1 MSGRS
6 QGSAVVVPLDVKDPV
21 FARMRGEA
29 EDIIRREPEIAG
41 FIYSTILNHDSL
53 ESVIVHRVAARL
65 AHPDVQS
72 DLIRQ
77 AYLDF
82 IAKDPSF
89 SEAFHADLLAVIDR
103 DPACTRVIEPI
114 LYFKGFHAIQ
124 THRLAHALWRA
135 GRHDFAL
142 YLQSRASAVFQTD
155 INPEARIGKGVFLDH
170 ATGLVVGATALIE
183 DNVSMLQDVTLGGTG
198 KETGDRHPK
207 IRHGVLIGAGAKI
220 LGNIEVGHC
229 ARIAAGSVVLHA
241 VPNNKT
247 VAGVPARIVGDAG
260 CAEPART
267 MDQILASKPVLEFSE
282 GRTILDPRR

>member
-1 MSGRS
+1 MNARS
-6 QGSAVVVPLDVKDPV
+6 QGSALILPLEQEPI

-29 EDIIRREPEIAG
+29 QDVIRREPEIAG

-65 AHPDVQS
+65 AHPDVQG

-77 AYLDF
+77 AFQDF
-82 IAKDPSF
+82 IAKDRSF
-89 SEAFHADLLAVIDR
+89 ADAFRADLLAVIDR

-135 GRHDFAL
+135 GRHDFAF
-142 YLQSRASAVFQTD
+142 YLQSRSSAVFQTD
-155 INPEARIGKGVFLDH
+155 VHPAAQIGKGVFLDH
-170 ATGLVVGATALIE
+170 ATGLVVGSTAVIE

-207 IRHGVLIGAGAKI
+207 IRQGVLIGAGAKI

-241 VPNNKT
+241 VPHNKT

-260 CAEPART
+260 CAEPARS
-267 MDQILASKPVLEFSE
+267 MDQILASKPVIELGE